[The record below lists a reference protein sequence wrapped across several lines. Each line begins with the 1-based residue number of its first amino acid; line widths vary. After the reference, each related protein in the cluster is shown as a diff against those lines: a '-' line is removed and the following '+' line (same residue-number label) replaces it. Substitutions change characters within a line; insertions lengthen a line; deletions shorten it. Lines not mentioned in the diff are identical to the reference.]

1 MGEYMDER
9 EKLTAIAQL
18 KVLGTEMDAHADHLA
33 KMQGDVHSWRLLI
46 RRRTGDKNSN
56 SRRVKIREENTGGR
70 DGRCVQT
77 TFPDSD

>member
-1 MGEYMDER
+1 MGEYVDER
-9 EKLTAIAQL
+9 EKLTAIARL
-18 KVLGTEMDAHADHLA
+18 KVLGTEMDTHADHLA
-33 KMQGDVHSWRLLI
+33 KMQGDIHSARLLI
-46 RRRTGDKNSN
+46 GRRTCDKDSD